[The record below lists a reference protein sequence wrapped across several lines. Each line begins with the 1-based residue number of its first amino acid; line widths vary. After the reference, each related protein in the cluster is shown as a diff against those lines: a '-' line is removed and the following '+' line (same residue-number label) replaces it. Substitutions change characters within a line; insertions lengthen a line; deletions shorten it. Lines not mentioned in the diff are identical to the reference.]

1 SFLVRTMLSLLA
13 HDSNLNG
20 PEPTGS
26 VIISPVSSAS
36 GDTIEALTCDS
47 AARSGPYGSSV
58 LMITVYSSST
68 SMDSTGSSNE
78 AVGAALSSA
87 SSNSKGYLTASPFKG
102 VPSWN
107 SRPSINLHSHVGSSS
122 AS

>member
-1 SFLVRTMLSLLA
+1 MLSLLA
-13 HDSNLNG
+13 HDSNLKG

-26 VIISPVSSAS
+26 VMISPDSSAS

-47 AARSGPYGSSV
+47 AASSGPYGSFV
-58 LMITVYSSST
+58 LMTTVYSSST

-78 AVGAALSSA
+78 ALGAALSS
-87 SSNSKGYLTASPFKG
+87 SNSCSKVYLTASAFKG

-107 SRPSINLHSHVGSSS
+107 KTSSFNLNSHVVSSS